1 MISNHAQTQQQAN
14 GSKNKILF
22 SSNLKKGQ
30 VFQGKN
36 RKIKVDIWQI
46 GHTLNPSW
54 KIEQVVGQNW
64 GKSKPSYLQFIAL
77 KSGN

>member
-1 MISNHAQTQQQAN
+1 MLLKLRYITAYRKASFLRPLKLSRCSGITTMISNHAQTQQQAN

-36 RKIKVDIWQI
+36 RKIKVDI
-46 GHTLNPSW
+46 
-54 KIEQVVGQNW
+54 
-64 GKSKPSYLQFIAL
+64 
-77 KSGN
+77 